1 MASAI
6 AADPASLA
14 SQIPVDLFISK
25 KHPGLAAGTIG
36 VADATGNILYT
47 VEPQSHK
54 TNIFS
59 HHTRHFI
66 LLDADRHPVMTLSRK
81 DRGCWQGYK
90 STTDGARKDLIFQ
103 TKTKSLRDGVKT
115 QLQVFIVGP
124 NGELDSTTPH
134 WKLKGNPSQR
144 SCTISDHNSILAQ
157 TSLMYK
163 LHQICVGRK
172 KFRLTIYPAEDADR
186 SLIVS
191 LVVIFVYG
199 KI

>member
-6 AADPASLA
+6 AADPAGLA

-115 QLQVFIVGP
+115 QLQVFI
-124 NGELDSTTPH
+124 
-134 WKLKGNPSQR
+134 LKGNPSQR